1 MRPAHL
7 SPSQFHRMMSSG
19 RRKDEKFG
27 KTAESYAE
35 EVVQRLIGY
44 IPDQIMTPAMQWGID
59 NEPLA
64 VEAYEREKFAEVTGR
79 KTRLVHPLLDYVS
92 GEPDGLV
99 GEDGI
104 IEIKCPNASNHFK
117 NIRSGSQIE
126 DYKWQIQGYM
136 WLTDRKWCDFVSFH
150 PLQPEEFR
158 LSINRVVRDE
168 EMINDIAGRC
178 SEFWDELVMPIYEEV
193 R

>member
-1 MRPAHL
+1 MRPATL
-7 SPSQFHRMMSSG
+7 SPSGFAMMMVSG

-35 EVVQRLIGY
+35 EIVQRMIGY
-44 IPDQIMTPAMQWGID
+44 VPDQIMTPAMQWGID
-59 NEPLA
+59 NEPIA
-64 VEAYEREKFAEVTGR
+64 VEAYEREKFAIVHGR
-79 KTRLVHPLLDYVS
+79 KKRIVHSDLDYVS

-99 GEDGI
+99 GDDGI

-117 NIRSGSQIE
+117 NLRSGSQIE
-126 DYKWQIQGYM
+126 DYKWQIQGYL

-150 PLQPEEFR
+150 PLQPEQFQ
-158 LSINRVVRDE
+158 LSVNRAVRDQ
-168 EMINDIAGRC
+168 EMIDQLAERC
-178 SEFWDELVMPIYEEV
+178 VEFWNELVMPIYKEV